1 MIYYM
6 VQHLVNTTNVAKI
19 FSRSLN
25 KNLAK
30 FNKLLKI
37 FNKNTVKVTYI
48 CMGKKSQI
56 IKVTMGEIKDL

>member
-1 MIYYM
+1 MI
-6 VQHLVNTTNVAKI
+6 QHLVNITNVAKI

-37 FNKNTVKVTYI
+37 FDKNTVKVTYI
-48 CMGKKSQI
+48 CMSKKSQI
-56 IKVTMGEIKDL
+56 IKVTMDEIKDL

>member
-1 MIYYM
+1 MI
-6 VQHLVNTTNVAKI
+6 QHLVNTTNVAKI

-37 FNKNTVKVTYI
+37 FDKNTVKVTYI
-48 CMGKKSQI
+48 CMSKKSQI
-56 IKVTMGEIKDL
+56 IKVTTDEIKDL